1 LAYQEVDVREL
12 MLGIVVVGLVA
23 GVIVGRH
30 TERARRGFKDWG
42 TAKTAT
48 TKAKTTFFN
57 DLKRALVTVSV
68 IVTVVVGLMI
78 LAYKRSDY

>member
-30 TERARRGFKDWG
+30 AERARRGYKDWG

-57 DLKRALVTVSV
+57 DLKRAVFTVSV
-68 IVTVVVGLMI
+68 IVTVVVGLMV
-78 LAYKRSDY
+78 LAYTRRDN